1 MMKTLDWYLGRSIM
15 QTTGFALMV
24 LVGISTLIKF
34 IEQLKSVG
42 RGSYDIMTALLYTIY
57 SMPGDL
63 VVFFPMA
70 ALIGGLTGLGALA
83 SNSEL
88 VVMQAAGMSRLQ
100 IIGSVMKT
108 AIFMALCVMALGE
121 WGAPAAQLHAKEMR
135 NQAIH
140 GGDVF
145 NAQKGVWAKDG
156 SNFINIED
164 VDQNGMLRGV
174 NMYHFD
180 KSLLLTQITKA
191 KEAVGRDNGWLLRD
205 VNKVLISEELITTEQ
220 VNEEFYPSQLT
231 GEKLGVVSVKPESL
245 SFSGLWS
252 YLAYLQQN
260 EQDTSTYDLALWR
273 KLMQPVSIAVMLLVA
288 LSFIFGPLRTVTMG
302 ARIIM
307 GVVTG
312 IVFHLTNEIF
322 GPVVMVYQIPAIVGA
337 VLPSIL
343 FTGFAAYLMNKRV

>member
-1 MMKTLDWYLGRSIM
+1 MMKTLDWYLGRSLL

-42 RGSYDIMTALLYTIY
+42 RGSYDIMSAMVFTLY
-57 SMPGDL
+57 SMPNDL

-100 IIGSVMKT
+100 IIVSVMKT
-108 AIFMALCVMALGE
+108 AVFMAIFMMALGE
-121 WGAPAAQLHAKEMR
+121 WGAPESQQYAKEMR
-135 NQAIH
+135 NQAIY

-156 SNFINIED
+156 DNFINID
-164 VDQNGMLRGV
+164 NVDQNGMLHGV
-174 NMYHFD
+174 HIYQFN
-180 KSLLLTQITKA
+180 KSLDLTQITKA
-191 KEAVGRDNGWLLRD
+191 KEAVSRRDGWLFRD
-205 VNKVLISEELITTEQ
+205 VSKVHISKDETSTQQLP
-220 VNEEFYPSQLT
+220 EEFYSSQLT
-231 GEKLGVVSVKPESL
+231 AEKLGVVSVKAETL

-252 YLAYLQQN
+252 YLSYLQQN
-260 EQDTSTYDLALWR
+260 EQETSTYELALWR
-273 KLMQPVSIAVMLLVA
+273 KIMQPVSVAVMLLVA

-312 IVFHLTNEIF
+312 IAFYLTNEIF

-337 VLPSIL
+337 TLPSII
-343 FTGFAAYLMNKRV
+343 FVGFATYLMNKKI